1 MHIEVSRH
9 ERWAV
14 VDVIDA
20 GEGIPED
27 EREQIFE
34 PFRQL
39 GQDGRGAGLGL
50 ALVRRIARLHGG
62 DAAVARRE
70 DDARC
75 CFRVTLPVSSAA

>member
-1 MHIEVSRH
+1 MRIEVSRH
-9 ERWAV
+9 GRLAV

-50 ALVRRIARLHGG
+50 ARRIARLHGG

-70 DDARC
+70 DARC